1 MGRAASIEAAAGER
15 GPTLA
20 CLLRIARKLPLA
32 WAAASAAATAV
43 ALAVE
48 LTATPEWF
56 VVSAGSGPL

>member
-1 MGRAASIEAAAGER
+1 M
-15 GPTLA
+15 LA